1 MQTLALIIAGLGA
14 IVLGASAWAWWRHR
28 AKFHEVEQRVAS
40 NEASRFA
47 LERHAHAVD
56 IRLAALSQALQSL
69 EHHQQVQQAASAQQ
83 AEQAKPARPA
93 SAALD
98 SVGSVERR
106 HQMHAVLARADASA
120 AAQLA
125 TAKRQPRGWA
135 DAAVQSGW
143 PETEPM
149 PLNGFADTLP
159 AELDVPERAIQK
171 QRP

>member
-1 MQTLALIIAGLGA
+1 
-14 IVLGASAWAWWRHR
+14 
-28 AKFHEVEQRVAS
+28 
-40 NEASRFA
+40 
-47 LERHAHAVD
+47 VD
-56 IRLAALSQALQSL
+56 IRLAALSRALQSL
-69 EHHQQVQQAASAQQ
+69 EHHQQVQRAASA
-83 AEQAKPARPA
+83 EPARPA
-93 SAALD
+93 SEAVD
-98 SVGSVERR
+98 GVGSVERR

-159 AELDVPERAIQK
+159 AELDVPERTIQK